1 MSLTRD
7 SILADPQQIIA
18 DLQLAECRA
27 ERDEALAERDKA
39 QRRLAERTAERDEA
53 PAREAAMAEVMQPI
67 NHPLARCAHPFQGYH
82 FSLMAWR
89 SPDPRSPELLDRGG
103 RPFRAGETP

>member
-1 MSLTRD
+1 
-7 SILADPQQIIA
+7 
-18 DLQLAECRA
+18 
-27 ERDEALAERDKA
+27 
-39 QRRLAERTAERDEA
+39 
-53 PAREAAMAEVMQPI
+53 MAEVCSSSTTPELDVLI
-67 NHPLARCAHPFQGYH
+67 LFKADH

>member
-1 MSLTRD
+1 MHGEGERRGSTAHGNPAKRV
-7 SILADPQQIIA
+7 A
-18 DLQLAECRA
+18 DLGIAGAAAAQFG
-27 ERDEALAERDKA
+27 RDQRFEEALLL

-67 NHPLARCAHPFQGYH
+67 NHPRARCAHPFQGYH

-89 SPDPRSPELLDRGG
+89 SPDPRSPELLDR
-103 RPFRAGETP
+103 

>member
-1 MSLTRD
+1 
-7 SILADPQQIIA
+7 
-18 DLQLAECRA
+18 
-27 ERDEALAERDKA
+27 
-39 QRRLAERTAERDEA
+39 
-53 PAREAAMAEVMQPI
+53 MAEVMQPI
-67 NHPLARCAHPFQGYH
+67 NHPRARCAHPFQGYH